1 MFTELA
7 YVKPANIA
15 LPVFE
20 EQNGQQPVWPFYTP
34 DEDISYFNDRHV
46 NNEFVFMLEELNINV
61 SHTDI
66 MKSIKQLQTSVSGGP
81 DKLINNFFIHGMDR
95 KYIDIIYKE
104 IVNELD
110 LYDTKYCELGFS
122 CTPSF
127 IIDGF

>member
-7 YVKPANIA
+7 YVKPAK
-15 LPVFE
+15 LPCQLLKNRTV
-20 EQNGQQPVWPFYTP
+20 NNPSDHFYTP

-81 DKLINNFFIHGMDR
+81 DKLINIFLYMTWIGNILTV
-95 KYIDIIYKE
+95 YIK
-104 IVNELD
+104 
-110 LYDTKYCELGFS
+110 K
-122 CTPSF
+122 
-127 IIDGF
+127 